1 MRLKLETESPLQ
13 MWAVPSLNPNSE
25 PHSWT
30 VKEEKMVEDG
40 RPIVQRDKR
49 GGWKCFGPS
58 LAGCLRLL

>member
-1 MRLKLETESPLQ
+1 MSLKLETESPLQ

-40 RPIVQRDKR
+40 RPIVQRDK
-49 GGWKCFGPS
+49 
-58 LAGCLRLL
+58 